1 MSRCQQSLPSH
12 PRFLSPEPQ
21 SYETAPEDLHTM
33 QRKAQRAPGLHL
45 VGRCC
50 GSCLLLMGASLF
62 AFCIWVLIP
71 AAVHPADEELI
82 SKRAKQEAK
91 DKWWEAFRAWPAPPT
106 PPPSPR
112 SPPPPPPPPE
122 LPPPSPSP
130 PSLPPSLPPGHPPI
144 SPPSHPPRSPSPM
157 PFPPPFLPSP
167 PFPRSPERYL
177 SSRKCHAM
185 LKDPSHV
192 FRLMWSA
199 TPFANRRAG
208 MPTCFERQR
217 DSKRP
222 INAQSYFRCLFSP
235 SHSSTFTHVTGFPW
249 VPMRDSDTLQT
260 KFCNSNWYNGNEGDL
275 GRQTPR
281 FSAPAAAL
289 LGFDDAIDAYCASQR
304 RYAPQQRRVYWG
316 HAGRCVNANLNIL
329 SLYGDSVVRLRRE
342 ATCLLVRP
350 RCTDFC
356 FASLQIV
363 SRTTCVETWSG

>member
-1 MSRCQQSLPSH
+1 MPRARFERLSVKAEEGEALSRCQQSLPSH

-91 DKWWEAFRAWPAPPT
+91 DKW
-106 PPPSPR
+106 
-112 SPPPPPPPPE
+112 
-122 LPPPSPSP
+122 
-130 PSLPPSLPPGHPPI
+130 
-144 SPPSHPPRSPSPM
+144 
-157 PFPPPFLPSP
+157 
-167 PFPRSPERYL
+167 
-177 SSRKCHAM
+177 KCHAM

-222 INAQSYFRCLFSP
+222 INAQSYF
-235 SHSSTFTHVTGFPW
+235 
-249 VPMRDSDTLQT
+249 SDTLQT

-304 RYAPQQRRVYWG
+304 RYAPQQRRGKETAVLARPTLG
-316 HAGRCVNANLNIL
+316 LTRSDSHFGQVTSIQTIQRSPSENVAAGDQQML
-329 SLYGDSVVRLRRE
+329 
-342 ATCLLVRP
+342 
-350 RCTDFC
+350 
-356 FASLQIV
+356 
-363 SRTTCVETWSG
+363 